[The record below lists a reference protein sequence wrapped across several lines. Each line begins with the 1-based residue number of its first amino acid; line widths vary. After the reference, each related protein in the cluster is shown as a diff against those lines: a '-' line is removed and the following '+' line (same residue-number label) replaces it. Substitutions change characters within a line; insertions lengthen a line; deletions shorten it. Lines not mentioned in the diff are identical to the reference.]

1 MANKKADEKTIFSQT
16 KHIGNMT
23 VKGDGE
29 FAPKSG
35 YRIAQEFI
43 ITTGDKK
50 KYAVRVGR
58 KNHVHTYDGDRAGEE
73 IKNPPKEITDFMA
86 AQQKNYDDFAK
97 KHKLGK

>member
-1 MANKKADEKTIFSQT
+1 MANKKADEEPILSQT

-23 VKGDGE
+23 VEGDGE

-35 YRIAQEFI
+35 HRIAQEFI

-50 KYAVRVGR
+50 KYLAVVSRNV
-58 KNHVHTYDGDRAGEE
+58 HVNAYDGGHVGKE
-73 IKNPPKEITDFMA
+73 IKNPPKEIKNFMA